1 MAKKIL
7 TPEQQAARKAR
18 SAARRAA
25 RKAARQAANEA
36 RLAPREKRERKSR
49 TRKATDVPATATD
62 IVLFKNLES
71 LKNFQFH
78 RFAANDDRKMVY
90 YMTKSP
96 DGAVMNGTLC
106 TIGEDGRICESE
118 ISKLDAISDLDGFI
132 GFVKEENK
140 ASR

>member
-1 MAKKIL
+1 MAKKTL

-36 RLAPREKRERKSR
+36 RLAPREKKERKPR
-49 TRKATDVPATATD
+49 TRKATDAPAMAEG
-62 IVLFKNLES
+62 IVLFRNLDS
-71 LKNFQFH
+71 LMNFQFH
-78 RFAANDDRKMVY
+78 RFAASDDRKMVY

-96 DGAVMNGTLC
+96 DGAVMNGSLC

-118 ISKLDAISDLDGFI
+118 TSKLDKISNMDGFI
-132 GFVKEENK
+132 GFVKE
-140 ASR
+140 S

>member
-18 SAARRAA
+18 AAARRAA

-36 RLAPREKRERKSR
+36 RLAPREKKERKPR
-49 TRKATDVPATATD
+49 TRKATDAPAMAEG
-62 IVLFKNLES
+62 IVLFRNLES
-71 LKNFQFH
+71 LMNFKFH
-78 RFAANDDRKMVY
+78 RFAPNDDRKMVY

-106 TIGEDGRICESE
+106 TIGEDGRICEAE
-118 ISKLDAISDLDGFI
+118 ASKLDKISNMDGFI
-132 GFVKEENK
+132 GFVKE
-140 ASR
+140 S

>member
-36 RLAPREKRERKSR
+36 RLAPREKKERKPR
-49 TRKATDVPATATD
+49 TRKATDTPAVASD
-62 IVLFKNLES
+62 IVLFKNIES
-71 LKNFQFH
+71 LMSFHFH
-78 RFAANDDRKMVY
+78 RFASNDDRKMVY

-96 DGAVMNGTLC
+96 DGAVMNGALC
-106 TIGEDGRICESE
+106 TIGEDGRICEAE
-118 ISKLDAISDLDGFI
+118 TSKLEAISNLDGFI
-132 GFVKEENK
+132 GFVKEEIK
-140 ASR
+140 AGR

>member
-36 RLAPREKRERKSR
+36 RLAPREKKERKPR
-49 TRKATDVPATATD
+49 TRKATDTPAVASD
-62 IVLFKNLES
+62 IVLFKNIES
-71 LKNFQFH
+71 LLSFPFH

-96 DGAVMNGTLC
+96 DGAVMNGILC
-106 TIGEDGRICESE
+106 TVGEDGRICESE
-118 ISKLDAISDLDGFI
+118 TAKLEAISNLDGFI

-140 ASR
+140 AHR

>member
-1 MAKKIL
+1 MAKRTL

-36 RLAPREKRERKSR
+36 RLAPREKKERKPR
-49 TRKATDVPATATD
+49 TRKVTDTPAVASD
-62 IVLFKNLES
+62 IVLFKNIES
-71 LKNFQFH
+71 LLSFQFH

-96 DGAVMNGTLC
+96 NGAVMNGTLC

-118 ISKLDAISDLDGFI
+118 TSRLESISDLDGFI

-140 ASR
+140 AGR